1 MALDVLEAEDG
12 VEFFGEDG
20 LASVGMQAQD
30 AAFGGVGGTRD
41 VHGILGDKD
50 ASVGGAGDDGGM
62 AEMGCLGDEFHL
74 PTVAGF
80 GDGLG
85 VKQGGDEKGPR
96 ETTGREC
103 ADR

>member
-1 MALDVLEAEDG
+1 
-12 VEFFGEDG
+12 
-20 LASVGMQAQD
+20 
-30 AAFGGVGGTRD
+30 
-41 VHGILGDKD
+41 
-50 ASVGGAGDDGGM
+50 M